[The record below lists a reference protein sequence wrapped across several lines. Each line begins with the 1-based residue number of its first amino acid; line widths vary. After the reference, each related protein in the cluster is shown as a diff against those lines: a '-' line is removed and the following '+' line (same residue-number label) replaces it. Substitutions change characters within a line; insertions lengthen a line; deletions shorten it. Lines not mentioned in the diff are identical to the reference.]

1 MSDPIDAAFGKQDV
15 AAMTQMACDLIDIP
29 SPTGQ
34 EYEIGEY
41 VARRY
46 AELGLEVER
55 QEVEPGR
62 NNIVA
67 RLRGSQAGPT
77 LMLLA
82 HFDTSSSPGDDLPM
96 GFQAKSTVKDG
107 WLYGLGISNMK
118 NAFAGYW
125 SMLQMLLDGNVQ
137 LPGEIVVAGVVGEI
151 EKGPVDLWQG
161 AAYRGGGLGARFL
174 INHGV
179 TANMCINGEPT
190 GLRLQTG
197 NAGYLFIRIAI
208 KGKPQA
214 TFSKNVAVDP
224 IPKAI
229 RLYEALQEW
238 EPVYIE
244 RHPHPLMKPLV
255 GIGGIYGGFPYKPSM
270 TPPFCNLYVHVN
282 LIPGQSIIGVQREI
296 EDLIAAQKS
305 DDPELDATVRIFVA
319 SNGHLLEEDHRLVQ
333 VMKGAHQR
341 VLGEDVKRPNP
352 ERYSVSSDNSP
363 LAEFGIPAITY
374 GAGGINISGEYNMYE
389 PGVGEVVKIDNLAAC
404 ARVYLTAAEQLQNA
418 V

>member
-1 MSDPIDAAFGKQDV
+1 VTDRLDAAFARQDV
-15 AAMTQMACDLIDIP
+15 AAMTQMARDLIDIP
-29 SPTGQ
+29 SPTGE

-46 AELGLEVER
+46 AELGMEVQR

-62 NNIVA
+62 NNIIA
-67 RLRGSQAGPT
+67 RLHGSRPGPT
-77 LMLLA
+77 LLLLA
-82 HFDTSSSPGDDLPM
+82 HFDTSSNPDDDLPM
-96 GFQAKSTVKDG
+96 GFQAKSQVKDG

-125 SMLQMLLDGNVQ
+125 SMIQMLRDGDID

-161 AAYRGGGLGARFL
+161 KAFRGGGLGARFL

-179 TANMCINGEPT
+179 TANAAINGEPT

-214 TFSKNVAVDP
+214 TFSKQVAVDP

-229 RLYEALQEW
+229 RLYQALQDW
-238 EPVYIE
+238 EPKYIE
-244 RHPHPLMKPLV
+244 RHPHPLMKPLIGV
-255 GIGGIYGGFPYKPSM
+255 GGIYGGFPYKPSM

-296 EDLIAAQKS
+296 EELISDQKA
-305 DDPELDATVRIFVA
+305 DDPELDAVVRIFVA
-319 SNGHLLEEDHRLVQ
+319 SNGHLLDEDHPLVD
-333 VMKGAHQR
+333 VMKGSHER
-341 VLGEDVKRPNP
+341 VFGEPVGRPNP
-352 ERYSVSSDNSP
+352 ERFSVSSDNSP
-363 LAEFGIPAITY
+363 LAEFGIPAVTY
-374 GAGGINISGEYNMYE
+374 GAGGVNISGQYNMYE

-404 ARVYLTAAEQLQNA
+404 ARVYLAAADRLQGA
-418 V
+418 T